1 MATGPTIASY
11 FIEDNVNR
19 MAGELEQYID
29 GQIATFYTGEP
40 LRINLS
46 SFVRHTD
53 DYNVRKRVEDAYR
66 KAGWPIV
73 GFEWKLCDNACTLH
87 LDRKNPAF

>member
-11 FIEDNVNR
+11 FIEENVNR

-40 LRINLS
+40 IHIKLD
-46 SFVRHTD
+46 SFARHAD
-53 DYNVRKRVEDAYR
+53 DYNVRKRVETAFR

-73 GFEWKLCDNACTLH
+73 GFEWKLADNCYTLH
-87 LDRKNPAF
+87 LNRKNPAF